1 MCGRLCVI
9 ACVLAVLTSF
19 LHHHINRICFL
30 PLSLS
35 LPPQANT
42 AEAVSQLV
50 EHVRHLLGAVCVRDR
65 SVASGGQGQESPA
78 ANPAQP
84 QQLPAG
90 TCSQD
95 LSRLTHIALT
105 LILPA
110 AQCQLHV
117 QGLVDSVLQA
127 LQDFP
132 QVTCRLR
139 PNLQLCAIVV

>member
-1 MCGRLCVI
+1 MFSPEQI
-9 ACVLAVLTSF
+9 IPPVLTSF
-19 LHHHINRICFL
+19 LHHHINRIFFSA
-30 PLSLS
+30 SLS
-35 LPPQANT
+35 FPPQANT

-78 ANPAQP
+78 ASPAQP
-84 QQLPAG
+84 QQHTAG

-105 LILPA
+105 LVLPA

-132 QVTCRLR
+132 QVTCDL
-139 PNLQLCAIVV
+139 